1 MNGKTLRQNLHNG
14 VCVYGTLITS
24 ASPRWSQTI
33 SSLGIDF
40 VFIDNEHTPF
50 DRQNTAWMCQ
60 VYAALG
66 MAPLVRIPS
75 PDPFLACMALDGGAH
90 GIIAPYIETAAQV
103 RALVG
108 SVRYRPL
115 KGKRLQELLAGTFEP
130 NPELRSYLDDYN
142 TNNLLVINIESV
154 PALESL
160 DDILSV
166 EGLDA
171 VLIGPH
177 DLSISL
183 GLPEQYTHPKFL
195 QAVETIITTAR
206 RYGLGAGLHATY
218 SNALEQEIIYAKMGA
233 NLFVHQGDLMSIRY
247 NLYND
252 INRLKQVMQAS
263 LPASTPGHK
272 RGTKG
277 CTYLITNST
286 SQRSPRSSSPIS
298 SADQSHPARS
308 EPGR

>member
-1 MNGKTLRQNLHNG
+1 MNGKTLRQHLHNG
-14 VCVYGTLITS
+14 ACVYGTLITS
-24 ASPRWSQTI
+24 ASPRWFQTI
-33 SSLGIDF
+33 SGLGLDF

-90 GIIAPYIETAAQV
+90 GIIAPYIETPAQV

-115 KGKRLQELLAGTFEP
+115 KGMRLQELLAGTFEP
-130 NPELRSYLDDYN
+130 DPELRRYLDDYN

-154 PALESL
+154 PALENL
-160 DDILSV
+160 NDIFSV

-183 GLPEQYTHPKFL
+183 GIPEQYTHPKFL

-206 RYGLGAGLHATY
+206 RHGLGAGLHATY
-218 SNALEQEIIYAKMGA
+218 INALEQEIVYAKMGA
-233 NLFVHQGDLMSIRY
+233 NLFVHQGDLMSLRY
-247 NLYND
+247 ALRND
-252 INRLKQVMQAS
+252 IARLKQVMQAS
-263 LPASTPGHK
+263 PPNTLSGK
-272 RGTKG
+272 
-277 CTYLITNST
+277 
-286 SQRSPRSSSPIS
+286 
-298 SADQSHPARS
+298 SAETQ
-308 EPGR
+308 EVII

>member
-1 MNGKTLRQNLHNG
+1 MNGKNLRQNLHDG
-14 VCVYGTLITS
+14 ACVYGTLITS

-33 SSLGIDF
+33 SGLGLDF

-66 MAPLVRIPS
+66 LAPLVRIPS

-90 GIIAPYIETAAQV
+90 GIIAPYIETPAQV
-103 RALVG
+103 RALMG

-115 KGKRLQELLAGTFEP
+115 KGIRLQELLAGTFEP
-130 NPELRSYLDDYN
+130 DPELRRYLEDYN

-154 PALESL
+154 PALENL

-183 GLPEQYTHPKFL
+183 GIAEQYTHPNFL
-195 QAVETIITTAR
+195 QAVEMIITTAR
-206 RYGLGAGLHATY
+206 RHCLGAGLHATY
-218 SNALEQEIIYAKMGA
+218 INALEQEIVYAKMGA

-247 NLYND
+247 NLRND
-252 INRLKQVMQAS
+252 INRLKQAMQVS
-263 LPASTPGHK
+263 PPDTLSGQGPE
-272 RGTKG
+272 
-277 CTYLITNST
+277 TND
-286 SQRSPRSSSPIS
+286 QRLG
-298 SADQSHPARS
+298 Q
-308 EPGR
+308 

>member
-14 VCVYGTLITS
+14 TCVYGTLLTS

-33 SSLGIDF
+33 SALGLDF

-60 VYAALG
+60 VYAALSL
-66 MAPLVRIPS
+66 APLVRIPS
-75 PDPFLACMALDGGAH
+75 PDPYLACMALDGGAH
-90 GIIAPYIETAAQV
+90 GIIAPYIETPAQV

-115 KGKRLQELLAGTFEP
+115 KGIRLQELLAGTFEP
-130 NPELRSYLDDYN
+130 DPELLRYLNDYN

-154 PALESL
+154 PALENL

-183 GLPEQYTHPKFL
+183 GIPEQYTHPKFL
-195 QAVETIITTAR
+195 KAVDTIISTAR
-206 RYGLGAGLHATY
+206 LHGLGAGLHATY
-218 SNALEQEIIYAKMGA
+218 INALEQEIVYAKMGA
-233 NLFVHQGDLMSIRY
+233 NLFVHQGDLMSLRY
-247 NLYND
+247 ALRND
-252 INRLKQVMQAS
+252 IARLKQVTQ
-263 LPASTPGHK
+263 ASTPDTLSGQGLETQEVH
-272 RGTKG
+272 
-277 CTYLITNST
+277 I
-286 SQRSPRSSSPIS
+286 
-298 SADQSHPARS
+298 
-308 EPGR
+308 

>member
-1 MNGKTLRQNLHNG
+1 MAKP
-14 VCVYGTLITS
+14 S
-24 ASPRWSQTI
+24 ANTFTKAPACMVPSSPLPPRWSQTI
-33 SSLGIDF
+33 SGLGLDF

-66 MAPLVRIPS
+66 LAPLVRIPS

-90 GIIAPYIETAAQV
+90 GIIAPYIENPAQV

-130 NPELRSYLDDYN
+130 DPEFKAYLDDYN

-154 PALESL
+154 PALENL
-160 DDILSV
+160 EEILSV
-166 EGLDA
+166 GGLDA

-183 GLPEQYTHPKFL
+183 GIPEQYTHPKFL
-195 QAVETIITTAR
+195 QAVEKIITTAR
-206 RYGLGAGLHATY
+206 RHGLGAGLHATY
-218 SNALEQEIIYAKMGA
+218 INALEQEIVYAQMGA

-247 NLYND
+247 ALRND
-252 INRLKQVMQAS
+252 IACLKQATQDF
-263 LPASTPGHK
+263 
-272 RGTKG
+272 
-277 CTYLITNST
+277 
-286 SQRSPRSSSPIS
+286 
-298 SADQSHPARS
+298 SAEQS
-308 EPGR
+308 G